1 MLHFLLKSRQIVIT
15 LPFKVFFCAL
25 FFVQYSLTR
34 RKSTLFIKKNYLN
47 NVYLQKNKPI
57 QTIIINASPIWAFGV
72 LAMPQAKQV
81 ILSDVKDHSGP
92 HNL

>member
-25 FFVQYSLTR
+25 FFVQYSLIY

-47 NVYLQKNKPI
+47 NVYLQKNKYI
-57 QTIIINASPIWAFGV
+57 HIMKISTSPILAFCV

>member
-1 MLHFLLKSRQIVIT
+1 MLHFYQNHAKLLLHYHLKCSFVR
-15 LPFKVFFCAL
+15 

-47 NVYLQKNKPI
+47 NVYLQKNKYI
-57 QTIIINASPIWAFGV
+57 HIMKISASPIWAFCV

>member
-47 NVYLQKNKPI
+47 NVYLQKNKYI
-57 QTIIINASPIWAFGV
+57 HIMKISTSPILAFCV

-81 ILSDVKDHSGP
+81 ILSDVKDHTGP